1 MRNVLIIDDTKNIRM
16 MLATCLELRGYAVSS
31 AETGQQALDII
42 KKEGTNIEL
51 IFLDIRMP
59 GMNGT
64 DVLKHIRNMG
74 IQCPVIIM
82 TAFATI
88 KNAVDCT
95 KLGAAAYLQKP
106 FSTDRLNA
114 LLDEIELA
122 CNSIISSKKEDSS
135 DNIYISKAKELL
147 DKGDFDEAFSNVKL
161 ALSINPYEKEIYYLI
176 SILNEKENNFKEAER
191 FYSIYKLFDE

>member
-1 MRNVLIIDDTKNIRM
+1 MKKVLIIDDTKNIRL
-16 MLATCLELRGYAVSS
+16 MLATCLELRGYEVFS
-31 AETGQQALDII
+31 AENGQQALDIV
-42 KKEGTNIEL
+42 KKERNNIQL

-59 GMNGT
+59 GMSGT
-64 DVLKHIRNMG
+64 EVLKYIRSMDLN
-74 IQCPVIIM
+74 CPIIVM

-106 FSTDRLNA
+106 FSTDRVNA

-122 CNSIISSKKEDSS
+122 CNSIVSSEKEDSS

-147 DKGDFDEAFSNVKL
+147 DKCELDEAFSNIKL

-176 SILNEKENNFKEAER
+176 SILNEKINNPKEAKR